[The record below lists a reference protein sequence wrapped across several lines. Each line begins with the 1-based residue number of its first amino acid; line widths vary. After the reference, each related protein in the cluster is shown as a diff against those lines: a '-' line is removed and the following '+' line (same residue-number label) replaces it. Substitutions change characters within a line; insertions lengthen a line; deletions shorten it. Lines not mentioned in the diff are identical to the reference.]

1 MSSVGV
7 KLATYFED
15 RSHDLVEEKDHSHYI
30 LPFLHHH
37 YSLSMIT
44 SITPL
49 LTNLAIHNSGKK
61 WIFVWENLIEWFFI
75 SEFVSLEALFS
86 VIISTQWNY
95 LFLLCMSTQTL
106 SWTNIHTYPFVR
118 RNSFGHLNNSMT
130 WLT

>member
-61 WIFVWENLIEWFFI
+61 
-75 SEFVSLEALFS
+75 
-86 VIISTQWNY
+86 
-95 LFLLCMSTQTL
+95 
-106 SWTNIHTYPFVR
+106 
-118 RNSFGHLNNSMT
+118 
-130 WLT
+130 